1 VDQAIDNGRAHHQDY
16 GEKVN
21 GFSNEVWIKHFIDQ
35 MDYFEI
41 PRRQPFYVSSV
52 FDQVDEI
59 PDAQNC

>member
-1 VDQAIDNGRAHHQDY
+1 MD
-16 GEKVN
+16 
-21 GFSNEVWIKHFIDQ
+21 FCNEVWIKHFIDQ
-35 MDYFEI
+35 MDYFET